1 MEEEDKTGGIGPL
14 ELLSTRL
21 NIHAACRAGMGRTA
35 WAKKHST
42 WHDSW
47 KYTAVDKAQ
56 QARPNGGRRGS
67 RTISGGGTRCQRAI
81 CHSAASATFTGAF
94 RNDGCETLQ
103 QTRWLTCHVVVRID
117 AC

>member
-1 MEEEDKTGGIGPL
+1 VSIAQRPIDLSALPMEEEDKTGGIGPL

-42 WHDSW
+42 WHDNW

-56 QARPNGGRRGS
+56 QAFPNGGRRGS
-67 RTISGGGTRCQRAI
+67 RVLSTMNQWNEKSLSHPEWAGP
-81 CHSAASATFTGAF
+81 
-94 RNDGCETLQ
+94 
-103 QTRWLTCHVVVRID
+103 
-117 AC
+117 

>member
-1 MEEEDKTGGIGPL
+1 MRTARGEGGSRLATPVSVVQRPIDLRASPMEEQNEIGCVGPL

-21 NIHAACRAGMGRTA
+21 NIDAARSAGMGRTA

-42 WHDSW
+42 WHDNR

-67 RTISGGGTRCQRAI
+67 RVLSTMNQ
-81 CHSAASATFTGAF
+81 
-94 RNDGCETLQ
+94 
-103 QTRWLTCHVVVRID
+103 
-117 AC
+117 